1 MKEPTV
7 NFRTIQ
13 KIALSAALAALCQ
26 VATAQPQS
34 KPSFDCA
41 KATTSVEKAICS
53 NPLLGKLDVA
63 LAENYKQ
70 MMMADLGKGG
80 QANVKAEQK
89 QWIQFRNKCQDAKCL
104 EQSYRKRVD
113 ETCEYGV
120 VSGTHP
126 ICMMSDDIK

>member
-1 MKEPTV
+1 MKESTL

-13 KIALSAALAALCQ
+13 KIALSAALAAVCAQ
-26 VATAQPQS
+26 VTAQSQS

-41 KATTSVEKAICS
+41 KATTSIEKAICS

-80 QANVKAEQK
+80 QANVKAEQR
-89 QWIQFRNKCQDAKCL
+89 QWVQARNKCQDLTCL

-126 ICMMSDDIK
+126 ICTMSEDVK